1 MKITRQLLA
10 CALPLAVV
18 CASALA
24 DEGFCDRYSA
34 GPHPTYW
41 QCAQASAAGDTRT
54 VITPDQGGGGPVAAS
69 QVGLN
74 NGSGSFAR
82 ASASASPGV
91 LRGIVSAEMVG
102 NFYDDQS
109 SARADA
115 WFYDAG
121 TAIGAPGALIGDPV
135 SLRFTLDVDGSF
147 SGGKPFQALSEATAE
162 LFVLSGK
169 GIALHTWTLITK
181 ADPHSLSWSDIAGFR
196 VGDSFDLFMKLHIAA
211 NASGHSLDER
221 ASFADV
227 SHTGHLYVDVLSGN
241 ASVVGANGHLYATS
255 APVPEPATFS
265 LFAIG
270 LAGLL
275 WTARKRGGH
284 LASDRTRRGA
294 VGLARDADCGH
305 RLSAL
310 RP

>member
-10 CALPLAVV
+10 CALPLAVA
-18 CASALA
+18 CANALA
-24 DEGFCDRYSA
+24 DEEFCNRYSA

-41 QCAQASAAGDTRT
+41 QCAQATAGAERVT
-54 VITPDQGGGGPVAAS
+54 VITPDQGGGGPVTAS

-74 NGSGSFAR
+74 NISGSFGR

-102 NFYDDQS
+102 NFYDDYIG
-109 SARADA
+109 ARADA
-115 WFYDAG
+115 WFYDGG
-121 TAIGAPGALIGDPV
+121 TAVGAPGALIGDPV
-135 SLRFTLDVDGSF
+135 LLRFTLDVDGSF

-162 LFVLSGK
+162 LFVLSGNRV
-169 GIALHTWTLITK
+169 ALHTWTGAINK
-181 ADPHSLSWSDIAGFR
+181 ADPHRLSWTDIAGFR

-211 NASGHSLDER
+211 NALGHSSDER

-227 SHTGHLYVDVLSGN
+227 SHTGHLYVDVLSAN
-241 ASVVGANGHLYATS
+241 ASVVGASGHLYATN

-270 LAGLL
+270 LAALL
-275 WTARKRGGH
+275 WTARKRGG
-284 LASDRTRRGA
+284 LMASDRTPDRA
-294 VGLARDADCGH
+294 VESWHVGFFSMLKG
-305 RLSAL
+305 
-310 RP
+310 